1 MGIRPQRVAK
11 LLQREI
17 ADILA
22 KQIALDAM
30 VTVTRSRVTKDLGI
44 TYIHVSVMDAA
55 EGEREAA
62 LTELRQKAGQVREL
76 LAKRL
81 RHQLRRVPEIRFF
94 LDQSLEYAA
103 RMDALFEK
111 IQSENE
117 QRAKSRDRG

>member
-44 TYIHVSVMDAA
+44 TYIHVSVMDAR